1 MVPGLGTVG
10 IEVVAMEPDYHRNS
24 VAVVDAGNSYSCL

>member
-10 IEVVAMEPDYHRNS
+10 IEVAAMEPYYHRNS
-24 VAVVDAGNSYSCL
+24 AGVVDAGGSYSCL